1 MKEKI
6 MLVVRRAWKSFK
18 NRYFINVF
26 VVFLVTVIVGGY
38 SFTTATD
45 SSIPNIKSF
54 GNSNAGMIEDI
65 IRTQKLVNVEFPGV
79 ESLGGNYTKGV
90 ISVLVNQV
98 SESGSPAF
106 GILNG
111 INVLIFKG
119 RVAQSVVIF
128 SMVLLTILVLIFV
141 RNIFIVGQCRYFL
154 EHRQYKETSAG
165 TLLFVYRYGRTR
177 NVAKCMF
184 MRSLFQTLWNLTIVG
199 GFIKNY
205 EYSMIP
211 YILAE
216 NPDIEWREAFRLS
229 KELTS
234 GDKRRIFIVDLIFAV
249 GYIIQ
254 SFTYN
259 ILAVFLLDPFRA
271 SIFSE
276 AYMQL
281 RDDKKEALSKGELL
295 NDCSLTLEGDHD
307 YPYPEDVFGQT
318 IFEKRKWMKI
328 DYRKDYTFLTYVL
341 FFFSFSL
348 VGYVWEIFYT
358 LLTEGVLANRGTM
371 TGPWLPIYGVGGLV
385 IFIFLK
391 PLREHPLI
399 LFLATM
405 LACGTVEYLTSWYLE
420 FAYGEKWWDYTGF
433 FLNINSRVCLEG
445 LIVFGFAGVV
455 FTYIFGPLL
464 DNLYSGIPLKA
475 RKIAACVLVI
485 LFAVD
490 FIWSWNHPNKGKGI
504 TDFGQDGMGKT
515 YVVSKEASE
524 T

>member
-1 MKEKI
+1 
-6 MLVVRRAWKSFK
+6 
-18 NRYFINVF
+18 
-26 VVFLVTVIVGGY
+26 
-38 SFTTATD
+38 
-45 SSIPNIKSF
+45 
-54 GNSNAGMIEDI
+54 MIEDI

-405 LACGTVEYLTSWYLE
+405 FACGTVEYLTSWYLE
-420 FAYGEKWWDYTGF
+420 FAYDCGTLVGCARAESDGVSQGF
-433 FLNINSRVCLEG
+433 ILNVAVDPAFQGLGLGWEIVRRLADQMKGQNIFLNTHPGGVGFYNRKGFRRNKTALLFPSRPDPAQEFLKGFVLPEG
-445 LIVFGFAGVV
+445 YRFPDEF
-455 FTYIFGPLL
+455 
-464 DNLYSGIPLKA
+464 
-475 RKIAACVLVI
+475 
-485 LFAVD
+485 
-490 FIWSWNHPNKGKGI
+490 
-504 TDFGQDGMGKT
+504 
-515 YVVSKEASE
+515 
-524 T
+524 